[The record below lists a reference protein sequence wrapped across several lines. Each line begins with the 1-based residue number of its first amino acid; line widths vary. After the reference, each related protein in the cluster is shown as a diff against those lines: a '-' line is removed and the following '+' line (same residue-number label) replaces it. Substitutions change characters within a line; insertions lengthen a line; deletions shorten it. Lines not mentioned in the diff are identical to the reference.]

1 SAPAEPESEPA
12 EPAFAPTAADVAAYG
27 QGLRREVELLR
38 DARERLRQ
46 AGSDDERLEILGEIQ
61 PRELRREGA
70 AAAGTSEARYA
81 QIVSAFND
89 VLAKREMA
97 AASQQMMPS
106 AAELDSM
113 PPEHRAQVE
122 ENLRQ
127 MQAAW

>member
-1 SAPAEPESEPA
+1 EPANAPAES
-12 EPAFAPTAADVAAYG
+12 AFAPTSADVVAYE
-27 QGLRREVELLR
+27 QGLRREIEVLR
-38 DARERLRQ
+38 AARERLRQ
-46 AGSDDERLEILGEIQ
+46 AETDDQVLEILGEIQ
-61 PRELRREGA
+61 PPELRRDGA

-81 QIVSAFND
+81 QITSAIND

-113 PPEHRAQVE
+113 PPERRAQVE

-127 MQAAW
+127 MQAAWG